1 MNKTAHKISIIS
13 DGQQC
18 HQYQQNKQSIT
29 FHLNL
34 LNIKHNTTNSNGN
47 RRPGL

>member
-1 MNKTAHKISIIS
+1 MNKTAHQISIIS